1 MFISGYIDPFYNR
14 IPIRLLYAIFSML
27 FLLYHHYQY
36 GEYHDITK
44 IYSFIFVMFNCLDIV
59 QKKLN
64 IMGFNTRMSCTRM
77 TFIIFTTYYNVV
89 SIVLYF
95 LIDQVHCIMLIYNIL
110 FLIDIL
116 RTMKYI
122 VEMKNNIEEVHI
134 C

>member
-1 MFISGYIDPFYNR
+1 MFISGYIDPFYDR
-14 IPIRLLYAIFSML
+14 IAIRLLYIILSL
-27 FLLYHHYQY
+27 QFLLYHYYQH

-44 IYSFIFVMFNCLDIV
+44 IYFFILAIFNCLDIV

-64 IMGFNTRMSCTRM
+64 IKGFNNRMSCTRM

-95 LIDQVHCIMLIYNIL
+95 FIDQVHYVMLTYHLL

-116 RTMKYI
+116 CTLKYI
-122 VEMKNNIEEVHI
+122 IKMENSIEEDHI